1 MRKYAALLRAVNV
14 GGTGKLPMAELRKMC
29 ADAGFQNAKPL
40 LASGN
45 VVFETTL
52 SKQDAHTALSVKLRD
67 HFGTNIGLFILD
79 GAQMRAV
86 YDANP
91 FSDHPPSQIGVL
103 FVNDLPTQEDC
114 RSAKGLKDE
123 VMISDA
129 GVLFIKFPSGMGK
142 SKLAVPSANKG
153 TMRNMNTVRKLSE
166 LLNE

>member
-1 MRKYAALLRAVNV
+1 MQKYAALLRAVNV

-29 ADAGFQNAKPL
+29 ADAGFQYAKTL

-52 SKQDAHTALSVKLRD
+52 SKQDAHTALSSKLRD
-67 HFGTNIGLFILD
+67 HFGTDIGLFILD

-103 FVNDLPTQEDC
+103 FVNDLPTPKDC
-114 RSAKGLKDE
+114 QSAKGLKDE
-123 VMISDA
+123 VMISAA

-166 LLNE
+166 LLSE